1 MGGNIA
7 KVPVL
12 NLTLLKSITACVCV
26 CVCAHVC
33 VCARVHVYTCV
44 HVPVCAC
51 ICVCVHMC
59 CKSGGWVD
67 GVCGRILEA
76 VRLNF
81 DFAKPSS
88 CNLHFR
94 FLFLFLI

>member
-26 CVCAHVC
+26 CVHMCA
-33 VCARVHVYTCV
+33 CV